1 MDVDESELKTG
12 QANIKVFGVGG
23 GGGNAANWLYLKGI
37 EGAEVIIA
45 NTDKQHLDLVEADRK
60 FLLGK
65 DLTRGLG
72 AGGDPTKG
80 KDAAQESI
88 SKIKDSLKGAD
99 MVFVTAGMG
108 GGTGTGGA
116 PVIAEA
122 AKEMD
127 AIVIGCVTMPFK
139 IERARVDKAEH
150 GLQMLR
156 DHCDTVVV
164 IDNERLVKI
173 AGDLP
178 VRQAF
183 AVANELISTMI
194 KGIVETI
201 STPSLVNLDFADVQA
216 VMRDGHIASVG
227 VGSSNTKNRVDEA
240 VEGALSNP
248 LLEIDYEGATGAI
261 IQIQGGEDM
270 TLDEISTVGERVTE
284 AMDHDA
290 EVIWGAQVTE
300 EMNGEITVMT
310 IMTGVNSPYLLGKN
324 QEQES
329 EEARQELS
337 NELGIQMVK

>member
-1 MDVDESELKTG
+1 
-12 QANIKVFGVGG
+12 
-23 GGGNAANWLYLKGI
+23 
-37 EGAEVIIA
+37 
-45 NTDKQHLDLVEADRK
+45 
-60 FLLGK
+60 
-65 DLTRGLG
+65 
-72 AGGDPTKG
+72 
-80 KDAAQESI
+80 
-88 SKIKDSLKGAD
+88 